1 MLRGLLVAQHTM
13 ESTMQSETAV
23 REGRA
28 PLKSQPTSR
37 RNSGLLARDNRAPH
51 LVFDEIDR
59 PQLALT
65 ILQCTARDLHH
76 VLADDGKAGNVKTG
90 VAPALVAVLYAQLLQ
105 DVLG

>member
-13 ESTMQSETAV
+13 ESTMQSETAE

-65 ILQCTARDLHH
+65 FLQCTARDLHH
-76 VLADDGKAGNVKTG
+76 VLADDGKAGNVETG